1 MDALIRAPLA
11 ADLPHLTEMGHA
23 FFIEAGHEKKYT
35 FCPASFE
42 RTIAILSQAK
52 LFVVLQKDGQPIGM
66 GAADVGPAFWNNAV
80 KIGREAFFYIQPA
93 HRKGLGKQMIAALE
107 AVSMAYGATV
117 FDVVAEE
124 GSRSE
129 ALARLYR
136 AGGYEPAERTFRKAL
151 G

>member
-1 MDALIRAPLA
+1 MMRHASPADAPFLM
-11 ADLPHLTEMGHA
+11 EMGKA
-23 FFIEAGHEKKYT
+23 FFEEAGYGAKYEFDPVSFGHTLTLLARAGLLVIAEK
-35 FCPASFE
+35 E
-42 RTIAILSQAK
+42 GE
-52 LFVVLQKDGQPIGM
+52 VIGM
-66 GAADVGPAFWNNAV
+66 GAADVAPAFWNNAV
-80 KIGREAFFYIQPA
+80 KIGREAFFYIVPR

-107 AVSMAYGATV
+107 AASMACGATV

>member
-1 MDALIRAPLA
+1 MIRPPIASDMPA
-11 ADLPHLTEMGHA
+11 IREMGQA
-23 FFIEAGHEKKYT
+23 FFVEAGHDKKYT
-35 FCPASFE
+35 FCPESFE
-42 RTIAILSQAK
+42 RTVDLLAK
-52 LFVVLQKDGQPIGM
+52 ANLFIVMEKDGQPIGM
-66 GAADVGPAFWNNAV
+66 GAADVAAAFWNNAV
-80 KIGREAFFYIQPA
+80 KIGREAFFYIQPR
-93 HRKGLGKQMIAALE
+93 HRKGLGKQMIAGLE

-136 AGGYEPAERTFRKAL
+136 AGGFEPVERTFRKAL